1 MWIIYSFPDKMDIVK
16 NEFLRPTLKL
26 DDQKFEFI
34 FVLDISWSMSSG
46 KLGSAKRALNVSLVS
61 SFNYFHHLSIN

>member
-1 MWIIYSFPDKMDIVK
+1 MDIVK

-34 FVLDISWSMSSG
+34 FLLDHSGSMSG
-46 KLGSAKRALNVSLVS
+46 DKMELAKRALKVS
-61 SFNYFHHLSIN
+61 